1 MTWTAM
7 RPHAT
12 GGVYVNF
19 SGFND
24 ELDVTTP
31 ETLGDQARL
40 AEIRATYD
48 PDGLFAA
55 ASQRR

>member
-1 MTWTAM
+1 M